1 MFSENERQQFSTTQQ
16 NIGNEE
22 VIQRIKTEAGIND
35 ENKARQL
42 TEECLK
48 LLQEKTG
55 QQGLLD
61 NVMGLFKKT
70 DLNPFD

>member
-1 MFSENERQQFSTTQQ
+1 M
-16 NIGNEE
+16 
-22 VIQRIKTEAGIND
+22 IQRIKTEAGVND